1 MDFEKH
7 GPGDER
13 ERGANGG
20 VETLQVTDLCDA
32 SGLAG
37 HPNEFVR
44 FTEGS
49 GERLLDENVNAGFQQ
64 LAGDAEVMDGGNGD

>member
-1 MDFEKH
+1 MHFKEH
-7 GPGDER
+7 GPCNER
-13 ERGANGG
+13 QRGANSG

-37 HPNEFVR
+37 HPNEFVC

-49 GERLLDENVNAGFQQ
+49 GERLLDENVNAGFHQ
-64 LAGDAEVMDGGNGD
+64 